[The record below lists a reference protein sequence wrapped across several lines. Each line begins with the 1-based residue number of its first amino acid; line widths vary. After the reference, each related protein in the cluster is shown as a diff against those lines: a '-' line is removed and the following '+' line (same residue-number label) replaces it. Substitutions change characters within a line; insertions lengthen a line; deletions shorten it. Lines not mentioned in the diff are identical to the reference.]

1 MSISQT
7 QQYPQHEE
15 SYLDL
20 NSHAD
25 TCVLGSNALLVETPH
40 PDRTANVSFADS
52 ALGSV
57 NKPILSGEFKYA
69 LPATGLSII
78 LVVHQAV
85 YIETMSHSLLCP
97 MQMREN
103 DIVLNECQKA

>member
-1 MSISQT
+1 MSITQT
-7 QQYPQHEE
+7 QQHPRHEE

-20 NSHAD
+20 DSHAD

-40 PDRTANVSFADS
+40 PARTANVSFADP

-57 NKPILSGEFKYA
+57 NKPILSGAFKYT

-85 YIETMSHSLLCP
+85 YIETMSH
-97 MQMREN
+97 
-103 DIVLNECQKA
+103 